1 MRKENRNLPGATLLK
16 AAAAVFDR
24 DTVERILTPAIS
36 EMQQEWLEA
45 MRAGKSR
52 AAAAARLRGYLD
64 FARTALAI
72 SAIQGA
78 GKLQKIPLL
87 LVLGPMAL
95 AGLGV
100 FWIRAADA
108 GGGDPSI
115 AEGPGAAFYYKMQ
128 AAYLGAGVL
137 LMAVAALVPV
147 RRIARTPF
155 RWALLGAAVLGAT
168 LAFGIELDGARR
180 WISIAGLK
188 LLPGELMKPVFLV
201 AAAGCLAGLNAGRP
215 ARSLPS
221 ALGIGALFAIPIA
234 LQPDPALVAV
244 LLVSLGAMGIAAG
257 GTAIQR
263 AAIALPCVA
272 LAGIALRF
280 GSLPETAAPLEDR
293 HTDFIGRVIVEQA
306 GLWGVALVAALMTL
320 TLASMRSAA
329 KRGGDR
335 LAQVI
340 AAGASAMW
348 ISQAA
353 IHLGGALGALPM
365 TGISLPLLSYGGS
378 SVVSFFLTLGLLA
391 GASIPP
397 HAVQSRPTKVAR
409 DPRPTL

>member
-1 MRKENRNLPGATLLK
+1 MRKENTNLPGATLLK

-36 EMQQEWLEA
+36 DMQQEWLEA

-52 AAAAARLRGYLD
+52 AATAARLRGYLD

-78 GKLQKIPLL
+78 GKLQKIPLP

-100 FWIRAADA
+100 FWIRAAGV

-115 AEGPGAAFYYKMQ
+115 AEGAGAAFYYKMQ
-128 AAYLGAGVL
+128 AAYLGAGIL

-188 LLPGELMKPVFLV
+188 VLPGELMKPLFLV

-215 ARSLPS
+215 ARPLPS
-221 ALGIGALFAIPIA
+221 ALAIGALFAIPIA

-257 GTAIQR
+257 GTAGRR
-263 AAIALPCVA
+263 AAIALPCAA

-280 GSLPETAAPLEDR
+280 GSLPESAAPFGDR

-353 IHLGGALGALPM
+353 IHLGGALGVLPM

-397 HAVQSRPTKVAR
+397 HAVQSRPTTVAR
-409 DPRPTL
+409 DPGPTL

>member
-1 MRKENRNLPGATLLK
+1 MRKENQNLPGATLLK

-36 EMQQEWLEA
+36 DMQQEWLEA

-52 AAAAARLRGYLD
+52 AATAARLQGYLD

-78 GKLQKIPLL
+78 GKIQQIPLP

-95 AGLGV
+95 AGLGI
-100 FWIRAADA
+100 FWIRAAGA

-115 AEGPGAAFYYKMQ
+115 AEGPGAAFYSKMQ

-137 LMAVAALVPV
+137 FMAVAALVPV

-188 LLPGELMKPVFLV
+188 MLPGELMKPVFLV

-215 ARSLPS
+215 ARPLLS
-221 ALGIGALFAIPIA
+221 ALAIGALFAVPIA

-257 GTAIQR
+257 GTALRRI
-263 AAIALPCVA
+263 AIGLPCAA

-280 GSLPETAAPLEDR
+280 DSLPESASPHW

-353 IHLGGALGALPM
+353 IHLGGALGALPR

-397 HAVQSRPTKVAR
+397 HAAQSRPTEMSR